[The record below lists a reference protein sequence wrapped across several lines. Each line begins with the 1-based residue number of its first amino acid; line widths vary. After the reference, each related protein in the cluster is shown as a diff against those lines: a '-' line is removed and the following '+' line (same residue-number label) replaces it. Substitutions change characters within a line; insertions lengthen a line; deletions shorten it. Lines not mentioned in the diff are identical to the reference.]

1 MKFLRWPYREHIKTA
16 KMAACSEGFL
26 REDDFDAVLA
36 ISRSYRYGANV
47 SEAVGKISTGEKD
60 YHE

>member
-1 MKFLRWPYREHIKTA
+1 
-16 KMAACSEGFL
+16 MAACSEGFL

-60 YHE
+60 FHE